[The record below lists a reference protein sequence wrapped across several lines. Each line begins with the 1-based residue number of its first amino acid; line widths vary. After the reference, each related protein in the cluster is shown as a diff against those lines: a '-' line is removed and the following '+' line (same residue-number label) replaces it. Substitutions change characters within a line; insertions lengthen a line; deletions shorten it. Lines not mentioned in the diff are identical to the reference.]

1 MPSINEQLLDDIFG
15 IPKDG
20 SNIREEDDE
29 SQETS
34 YAEVIKTGGAEG
46 FEQKSKKLNEVLAKD
61 APPIEVTYVAKEQGN
76 EAKTKQEP
84 VVQQPITIAEP
95 SKNSFEKIL
104 KQSVLPGKSVSE
116 ETKPVAQKQTAHNED
131 TDAGE
136 EVEETKEESVTTP
149 SVASKADEDGWTLV
163 PPSPMFAHFYS
174 EKQNFIKS
182 LTRGGKPIPVDKLM
196 NELRSCHVSA
206 NTELMDLEGMADK
219 FNKIQSFLD
228 RVVQIKIQATGQCS
242 ASKRGV
248 ELLRGVLA
256 KVTYEKPAARQ
267 DGVIHDH
274 MKDIEMYA
282 CEVEA
287 LEQAA
292 KDVYHNLLESKEILS
307 RKISITLELLKQQT
321 IADSHEKNYTNLS
334 DKAKKVV
341 ENVSARSS
349 VSPEIAAE
357 GFDRLEVQ
365 EAVKAQSSS
374 AKMPMSG
381 PGKTGKIS
389 WLDE

>member
-76 EAKTKQEP
+76 EAKAKQEP
-84 VVQQPITIAEP
+84 VVQQPITITEP

-131 TDAGE
+131 TDVGE

-182 LTRGGKPIPVDKLM
+182 LTRGGKPLLVDKLM
-196 NELRSCHVSA
+196 AELRTCHVSTS
-206 NTELMDLEGMADK
+206 TELMDLEGMADK
-219 FNKIQSFLD
+219 LNKIQSLLD
-228 RVVQIKIQATGQCS
+228 RVVEIKIQATGQCS

-307 RKISITLELLKQQT
+307 RKISITLELLKQQNIT
-321 IADSHEKNYTNLS
+321 DSHEKNYSNLS

-365 EAVKAQSSS
+365 EAVKAQASS
-374 AKMPMSG
+374 AKTPMSG
-381 PGKTGKIS
+381 PGKTGKMS

>member
-34 YAEVIKTGGAEG
+34 YAEVIKARGTEG

-61 APPIEVTYVAKEQGN
+61 APMIEVTYVAKEQSN
-76 EAKTKQEP
+76 EAKIKQEQI
-84 VVQQPITIAEP
+84 VQQPAAELG
-95 SKNSFEKIL
+95 KNSFEEIL
-104 KQSVLPGKSVSE
+104 KQSVLSGKPVSE

-131 TDAGE
+131 TNTGE

-174 EKQNFIKS
+174 EKQTFIKS
-182 LTRGGKPIPVDKLM
+182 LTRGGKPLLVDKLM
-196 NELRSCHVSA
+196 NELRTCHVSTS
-206 NTELMDLEGMADK
+206 TELMDLEGMADK
-219 FNKIQSFLD
+219 LNKIQSLLD
-228 RVVQIKIQATGQCS
+228 RVVEIKIQATGQCS

-307 RKISITLELLKQQT
+307 RKISITLELLKQQNIT
-321 IADSHEKNYTNLS
+321 DSHEKNYANLS

-341 ENVSARSS
+341 ENVSARSA

-374 AKMPMSG
+374 TKMPMSG

-389 WLDE
+389 WLDD

>member
-20 SNIREEDDE
+20 SNVREEDDE

-46 FEQKSKKLNEVLAKD
+46 FEQKSQKLNEVLAKD
-61 APPIEVTYVAKEQGN
+61 APKVEVTYIAKEQSN

-84 VVQQPITIAEP
+84 IVQQPITITEP
-95 SKNSFEKIL
+95 SKDSFEKIL

-116 ETKPVAQKQTAHNED
+116 EIKPVAQKQTVNNED
-131 TDAGE
+131 SDSGE
-136 EVEETKEESVTTP
+136 EVDETKEESLTTP
-149 SVASKADEDGWTLV
+149 SVASKVDEDGWTLT

-182 LTRGGKPIPVDKLM
+182 LTRGGKPLPISKLM
-196 NELRSCHVSA
+196 DELRASHVSVS
-206 NTELMDLEGMADK
+206 TELMDLEGMADK
-219 FNKIQSFLD
+219 LNKIQSLLD
-228 RVVQIKIQATGQCS
+228 RVVEIKIQSTGQRAGS
-242 ASKRGV
+242 ARGV

-282 CEVEA
+282 CDVEA

-321 IADSHEKNYTNLS
+321 ITDSHEKNYTNLS
-334 DKAKKVV
+334 DKAKGVVQKVA
-341 ENVSARSS
+341 ARSTI
-349 VSPEIAAE
+349 SPELAAE

-365 EAVKAQSSS
+365 EVVKTQSSPV
-374 AKMPMSG
+374 KNPMNG
-381 PGKTGKIS
+381 PGKTGKMS